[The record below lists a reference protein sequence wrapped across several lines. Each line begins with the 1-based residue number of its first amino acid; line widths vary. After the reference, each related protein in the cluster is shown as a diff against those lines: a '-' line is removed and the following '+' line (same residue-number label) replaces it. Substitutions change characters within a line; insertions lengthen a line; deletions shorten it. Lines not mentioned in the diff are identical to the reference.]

1 MENKITKKMR
11 FEELKGILEELGK
24 TELVAFVKHEIELI
38 DKKAMN
44 RKAGTTKKAKENDA
58 ITKMVLEELR
68 NIGKTT
74 ITDLI
79 RKSEIIT
86 DYITEDGKSLS
97 NQRITAVL
105 KPLIR
110 TEENPNGQVIRT
122 TEKKTV
128 YFEVAEEEEEEA

>member
-11 FEELKGILEELGK
+11 FEELKGILEGLGK
-24 TELVAFVKHEIELI
+24 TELVAFVEHEIELI

-74 ITDLI
+74 VTDLI

-86 DYITEDGKSLS
+86 NYVTEEGKSLS
-97 NQRITAVL
+97 NQRIKAIL
-105 KPLIR
+105 KPLIKS
-110 TEENPNGQVIRT
+110 TENPDGQVIRT
-122 TEKKTV
+122 MEKKSA
-128 YFEVAEEEEEEA
+128 YFEIAEGEA